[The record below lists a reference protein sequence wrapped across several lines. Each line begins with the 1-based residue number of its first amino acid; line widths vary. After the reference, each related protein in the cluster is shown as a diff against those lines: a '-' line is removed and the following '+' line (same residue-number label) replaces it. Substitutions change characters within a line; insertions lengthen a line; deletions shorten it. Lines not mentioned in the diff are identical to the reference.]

1 MMHMAL
7 HNAGNINQK
16 ANLREIGF
24 LLISLY
30 VMAIIVSR
38 GDLIQVG
45 FQSRCGTG

>member
-1 MMHMAL
+1 MAL
-7 HNAGNINQK
+7 HNADSINQK